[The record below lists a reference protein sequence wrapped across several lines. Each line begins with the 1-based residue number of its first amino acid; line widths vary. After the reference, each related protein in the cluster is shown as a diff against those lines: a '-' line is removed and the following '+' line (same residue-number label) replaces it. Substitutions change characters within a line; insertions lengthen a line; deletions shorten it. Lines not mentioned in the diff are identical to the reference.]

1 MLILLFVVHCLPFS
15 MISMDIKYKQSNSFA
30 FLSRALSAARLKG
43 GISLIAPLSKR
54 YSARKRVETISV

>member
-1 MLILLFVVHCLPFS
+1 

-43 GISLIAPLSKR
+43 GISLIAPLSKG